1 MTWLTLLAWTA
12 AAFVLWSFMEYVL
25 HRFAFHERR
34 GRNYGSREH
43 LRHHASR
50 DYRLWKNPE
59 AWLGVFLVGGALGVL
74 AGWLIGPAAGW
85 GLGAGYV
92 VAYFT
97 YEAIHGIAH
106 CFAPKTRYGRWYR
119 KHHFHHHFA
128 APLRNQG
135 VTTPVWDKVFGTFD
149 EPGQVQVPRRMAM
162 RWLLDED
169 GNVKPEFQADY
180 AVRGRRADLDEEL
193 EAVNA
198 FANVAPDLDDDG
210 LVLDLTDDERE
221 PVRSGA

>member
-1 MTWLTLLAWTA
+1 
-12 AAFVLWSFMEYVL
+12 MEYVI

-34 GRNYGSREH
+34 GKNYGSREH
-43 LRHHASR
+43 LLHHASR

-59 AWLGVFLVGGALGVL
+59 AWVGVVLVGGALG
-74 AGWLIGPAAGW
+74 ACWRAAGRPARRA
-85 GLGAGYV
+85 GASALGYV

-106 CFAPKTRYGRWYR
+106 CFAPRTRYGRWYR

-128 APLRNQG
+128 EPLRNQG
-135 VTTPVWDKVFGTFD
+135 VTTPVWDKVFGTFS

-169 GNVKPEFQADY
+169 GEVKPEFQEDY
-180 AVRGRRADLDEEL
+180 AVRGRKAFDAGRDPH
-193 EAVNA
+193 A
-198 FANVAPDLDDDG
+198 FANLAPEL
-210 LVLDLTDDERE
+210 E
-221 PVRSGA
+221 PAPA

>member
-1 MTWLTLLAWTA
+1 MITFLAFSA
-12 AAFVLWSFMEYVL
+12 AAFVLWSFMEYVI

-34 GRNYGSREH
+34 GKNYGSREH

-59 AWLGVFLVGGALGVL
+59 AWVGVVLVGAALGVG
-74 AGWLIGPAAGW
+74 AWLLVGPAAGW

-106 CFAPKTRYGRWYR
+106 VFAPRTRYGRWYR

-128 APLRNQG
+128 EPLMNQG
-135 VTTPVWDKVFGTFD
+135 VTTPVWDKVFGTFS

-162 RWLLDED
+162 RWLVGED
-169 GNVKPEFQADY
+169 GEVKPEFRGDY
-180 AVRGRRADLDEEL
+180 ALRGRRTEIDEDV

-198 FANVAPDLDDDG
+198 FANVAPVLDDEDG
-210 LVLDLTDDERE
+210 AVLDLTDLRE
-221 PVRSGA
+221 PARSGA